1 MARGVLLV
9 IATLAFALLS
19 LAGAIVVRAYLR
31 FRGTRVVKCPETDKP
46 AAVEVDATHFALRT
60 PLGEPGLRLKDC
72 SHWPERQGCGKRCL
86 KQIESAPDECLVRT
100 IATRWYQ
107 GKSCCL
113 CGKCF
118 EGIHWSDHK
127 PALMDSE
134 GRTLQWYE
142 IRPDK
147 LPEVLV
153 THLPICWNCYVNET
167 LRRRY
172 PELSVERP
180 SDLAQVRHKTS

>member
-1 MARGVLLV
+1 MAKGGFLFVAILAV
-9 IATLAFALLS
+9 ATLIALFVV
-19 LAGAIVVRAYLR
+19 IVRTYLR
-31 FRGTRVVKCPETDKP
+31 FRGTRVIARPETNQP
-46 AAVEVDATHFALRT
+46 AVVEVDAKHLAATT
-60 PLGEPGLRLKDC
+60 PLGEGSLRLKNC

-86 KQIESAPDECLVRT
+86 KQIQSAPQECLVRT

-107 GKSCCL
+107 GKSCSV

-118 EGIHWSDHK
+118 EGIRWSDHR
-127 PALMDSE
+127 PALIDSE
-134 GRTLQWYE
+134 HRTLQWHE
-142 IRPDK
+142 VRPDK
-147 LPEVLV
+147 LTEVLASHQPV
-153 THLPICWNCYVNET
+153 CWNCHVAER